1 LTHLTRSEEIHARA
15 LMLSKLDGTHE
26 WSIALVDLRYDEML
40 LPLRPVAGHTTK
52 HGHIG
57 T

>member
-1 LTHLTRSEEIHARA
+1 
-15 LMLSKLDGTHE
+15 MLSKLDDTHE
-26 WSIALVDLRYDEML
+26 RSIAPVKLRYDEML
-40 LPLRPVAGHTTK
+40 LPLLPVAGHTTK

>member
-1 LTHLTRSEEIHARA
+1 MRA
-15 LMLSKLDGTHE
+15 LMLSRLDDMHE
-26 WSIALVDLRYDEML
+26 RSIAPVKLRYDEML

-52 HGHIG
+52 YSHIG